1 MSGFD
6 WLVCPHCGQAL
17 RLVERVA
24 GCQQGHRFDLARQGY
39 LNLMTQAAGA
49 NADTAEMVARRVEFL
64 ASGHYQPIVDA
75 VAAAVRTVAPRRLLD
90 VGAGPGYYLARVLDQ
105 LASDGVPAEGL
116 GLDISTAAAKR
127 LAKCHPQVAAVVAD
141 AWQPWPVA
149 QTSVQAVLSIFAP
162 RNVAEC
168 DRVLTEKGV
177 VVTVTPLPDHL
188 AQAREQFGLMGIQP
202 DKEER
207 LSETMAPL
215 FVAADRQEVR
225 LDLELSPEQ
234 VAAVVGM
241 GPNALHGAQTNGSLH
256 TTAAV
261 AVIRWERA

>member
-6 WLVCPHCGQAL
+6 WLVCPHCGQPL

-24 GCQQGHRFDLARQGY
+24 GCQHGHRFDVARQGY
-39 LNLMTQAAGA
+39 LNLMPQAAGA
-49 NADTAEMVARRVEFL
+49 NADTAEMVARRMEFL
-64 ASGHYQPIVDA
+64 AAGHYDPIVA
-75 VAAAVRTVAPRRLLD
+75 AVVAALEPAAPMRLLD
-90 VGAGPGYYLARVLDQ
+90 VGAGPGYYLANWSGT
-105 LASDGVPAEGL
+105 LASGGVQAEGL

-127 LAKCHPQVAAVVAD
+127 LARCHPHVAAVVAD

-149 QTSVQAVLSIFAP
+149 DGSVQAVLSIFAP
-162 RNVAEC
+162 RNIAEC
-168 DRVLTEKGV
+168 DRVLTEDGV

-207 LSETMAPL
+207 LSESMAPL

-225 LDLELSPEQ
+225 LGLELSPEQ